1 MVVFFAKFGG
11 GKRRALV
18 CTAGQSPLIAH
29 IDGGVVTLAQLFTL
43 DVFVVEIDLFV
54 LVEFGLELIAALLNQ
69 LFGGKV
75 PR

>member
-1 MVVFFAKFGG
+1 M
-11 GKRRALV
+11 
-18 CTAGQSPLIAH
+18 
-29 IDGGVVTLAQLFTL
+29 TLAQLFTL